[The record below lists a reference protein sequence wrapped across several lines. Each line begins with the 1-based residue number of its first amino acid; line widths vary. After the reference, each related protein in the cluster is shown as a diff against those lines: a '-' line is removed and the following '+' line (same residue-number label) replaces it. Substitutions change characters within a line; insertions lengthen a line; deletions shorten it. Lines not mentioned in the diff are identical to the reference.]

1 MKEKRLKISWV
12 KNITLNIIFI
22 IAIFSCK
29 KNANI
34 ENKTNKDYSISTHE
48 LYREDFRNEKLT
60 DSLKSLIHKG
70 DTIAYEKLK
79 EIYYLS
85 GYEKEFFFYSYY
97 MAKNFNYVEALGD
110 CYSSLKYT
118 QNDSSDI
125 VLNKITEYFLLK
137 AYEKKPKSFESS
149 VEEIYPEKINIP
161 KSDSIFSFN

>member
-1 MKEKRLKISWV
+1 MKEKRLKINSIRI
-12 KNITLNIIFI
+12 NILKIVILLSI
-22 IAIFSCK
+22 VSC
-29 KNANI
+29 
-34 ENKTNKDYSISTHE
+34 NKTNKEAEEFSISTPE

-85 GYEKEFFFYSYY
+85 GYKKEFFFYSYY
-97 MAKNFNYVEALGD
+97 MAKNFKYVEAFGD

>member
-29 KNANI
+29 KNENI
-34 ENKTNKDYSISTHE
+34 ENKINKDYSISTPE
-48 LYREDFRNEKLT
+48 LYLVDFKNQKLT
-60 DSLKSLIHKG
+60 DSLKSGIYKG
-70 DTIAYEKLK
+70 DTIAYYNLK

-85 GYEKEFFFYSYY
+85 GYKKEFFFYSYY
-97 MAKNFNYVEALGD
+97 MAKNFNYIDAYED
-110 CYSSLKYT
+110 CFSNLKYT
-118 QNDSSDI
+118 KSNNSDL